1 MKKEEKI
8 MAVEGI
14 FSNGVLYNK
23 EGIKALSYNSFKR
36 ENPYLEGY
44 FNLKWSE
51 ELNIWIIFQY
61 VPEKMYHLYKMY
73 YDITGRIGK

>member
-1 MKKEEKI
+1 MEKNEI
-8 MAVEGI
+8 VKAVEGI
-14 FSNGVLYNK
+14 FSNGVLYTK
-23 EGIKALSYNSFKR
+23 EGIKALSYARFKK

-61 VPEKMYHLYKMY
+61 VPEKMYHLYQMY
-73 YDITGRIGK
+73 YDATGKIGE